1 MCICRHKEN
10 SKLDMTLTHI
20 LMLSLGVFLLMSI
33 SISGIGLVLS
43 KFFDG
48 NFPLAILASIILLIS
63 VPHFLAV
70 ISGNILNIDIK
81 IALNIF
87 FITYLIFGL
96 YEALNK
102 GLFKKIIP
110 FIKDKCVII
119 FILFLYLFIG
129 GIFIPS
135 SVDEIAYHIPQA
147 AGAFQLGKLYSFDG
161 QLPWI
166 KNYPQGA
173 ALLWGYF
180 IYIFNGDY
188 FARAPQVLY
197 LAQIL
202 LGMDIILENRGVEK
216 KYRNLAIFI
225 VLTMPVIYVLGTTNK
240 ADLGYSAAII
250 SFVAMLYPSGKLNAA
265 RFIFSV
271 MALSQ
276 AISLK
281 VPVLAVFFFMVALVP
296 CIKDKGSLR
305 DILNKKT
312 VIYSIIIL
320 VFLFSASYIYINNFI
335 SFQNPFYPIAVKL
348 KGSELFPGPLSLSG
362 VSGHTTF
369 GSLQEFSILRVWH
382 AIFFDVFSPLNEDS
396 YGSAG
401 VIFGVLIFPQ
411 FIFSLLITDNF
422 RDRNA
427 LWKIL
432 FAISFGLIFLLPS
445 LYQPRYH
452 LIFLIIMVIIALDV
466 FNEINI
472 RHKKSLYLLYLI
484 FLLPSIFIIANNFYQ
499 KISWVKANSI
509 GYYDRG
515 LSIQFKY
522 PSFDGLGPLPKTVEY
537 VRKNLKAGDRIYV
550 GNEMLLGLL
559 WNLTYSNRVI
569 YYPEIDSKDCL
580 LPTIEKVSGSTY
592 FITSNILC
600 KSRFNVLKNI
610 LPIDIGDDA
619 KFKLYKLEI
628 N

>member
-1 MCICRHKEN
+1 MSLSFIF
-10 SKLDMTLTHI
+10 I
-20 LMLSLGVFLLMSI
+20 LYISILLLMGI
-33 SISGIGLVLS
+33 SISGVGLALS
-43 KFFDG
+43 KFFDN
-48 NFPLAILASIILLIS
+48 NFPRATLASIILF
-63 VPHFLAV
+63 VGAPHFIAV
-70 ISGNILNIDIK
+70 VSGNLLDIDIK

-87 FITYLIFGL
+87 FIIFFIYGFF
-96 YEALNK
+96 EAINK
-102 GLFKKIIP
+102 GLFKKLILFVI
-110 FIKDKCVII
+110 DKYVII
-119 FILFLYLFIG
+119 SILVLYLFVG

-197 LAQIL
+197 LIQIL
-202 LGMDIILENRGVEK
+202 LAVSIILANRGIEK
-216 KYRNLAIFI
+216 KYRDLAIFI
-225 VLTMPVIYVLGTTNK
+225 ILTMPVVYILGTTNK

-250 SFVAMLYPSGKLNAA
+250 SFIALLYPSGKLSVV
-265 RFIFSV
+265 RLVFSG

-281 VPVLAVFFFMVALVP
+281 VPVLAVFFFLIAIVP
-296 CIKDKGSLR
+296 YIQDGSKLKDV
-305 DILNKKT
+305 LNKKA
-312 VIYSIIIL
+312 VICSIIIL
-320 VFLFSASYIYINNFI
+320 ALLFSASYVYLINYI

-348 KGSELFPGPLSLSG
+348 RGIELFQGPLSLSG

-369 GSLQEFSILRVWH
+369 GALQEFSLLRVWH

-401 VIFGVLIFPQ
+401 IIFGILIFPQ
-411 FIFSLLITDNF
+411 LVFSLLLTNNF
-422 RDRNA
+422 RDSGA

-432 FAISFGLIFLLPS
+432 MAISFSLIFLLPS

-452 LIFLIIMVIIALDV
+452 LIFLIIMVIISLDV
-466 FNEINI
+466 FKGLNI
-472 RHKKSLYLLYLI
+472 RYQKSLYFLYLI
-484 FLLPSIFIIANNFYQ
+484 LMLPSIFTIVNNFHQ
-499 KISWVKANSI
+499 KFSWVMANGI
-509 GYYDRG
+509 EHYDRG
-515 LSIQFKY
+515 LSVQFKY

-537 VRKNLKAGDRIYV
+537 VRTHLNAGDRIYV
-550 GNEMLLGLL
+550 GNDILLGLL
-559 WNLTYSNRVI
+559 WNLTYSNEVI
-569 YYPEIDSKDCL
+569 YYPEMDSRDCL
-580 LPTIEKVSGSTY
+580 LPSYSEIIGSTY
-592 FITSNILC
+592 FITSNVLC
-600 KSRFNVLKNI
+600 KSRFNDLKNI
-610 LPIDIGDDA
+610 NLIEIKDDS